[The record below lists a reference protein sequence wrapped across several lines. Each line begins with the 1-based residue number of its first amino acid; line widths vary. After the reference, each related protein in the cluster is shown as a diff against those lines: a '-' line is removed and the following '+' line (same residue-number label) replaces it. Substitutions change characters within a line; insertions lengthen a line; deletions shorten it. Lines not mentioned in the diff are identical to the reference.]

1 MYFILQLRLSHK
13 HNKERKATKV
23 FCHPCLEVMETE
35 GYCSTCDFELF
46 KQIIENAV
54 KIEKISIDICD
65 PDSDSKNKS
74 EKDYWKLQR
83 SSVEQQLRT
92 QVPPGVELV
101 LKNYDF

>member
-13 HNKERKATKV
+13 HKKERKATTV

-35 GYCSTCDFELF
+35 GYCSTSDFELF

-65 PDSDSKNKS
+65 PSKSKS
-74 EKDYWKLQR
+74 EKDYRKLQI